1 TSARRNFVHI
11 VLALTAA
18 LASLA
23 LPTRAAPSQQ
33 EAITIVTE
41 KPRGPVVGTFATS
54 GAFADSGLLVTER
67 IQFSAI
73 PAPFGVITHIVQRFE
88 GDLGTF
94 TIQAQ
99 IIDTLTDDPNIS
111 LDQGTWV
118 IVDGTGAYA
127 TLHGTGD
134 VIGTVDDAANLITR
148 VFTGTVHLN

>member
-1 TSARRNFVHI
+1 MKRPFTSARRSCVHL

-18 LASLA
+18 LVSPA

-54 GAFADSGLLVTER
+54 GAFADSGLLVTESV
-67 IQFSAI
+67 QFSAI
-73 PAPFGVITHIVQRFE
+73 SAPFGVITHVVQRFE
-88 GDLGTF
+88 GALGTF
-94 TIQAQ
+94 TLHAQ
-99 IIDTLTDDPNIS
+99 IIDTLTDDPNLS

-134 VIGTVDDAANLITR
+134 VTGTVDDAADLITR
-148 VFTGTVHLN
+148 VFT